1 MFYFPHH
8 MNTNLIRGLQH
19 PLW

>member
-8 MNTNLIRGLQH
+8 MNTNLIRDLQH
-19 PLW
+19 LL